1 MSKPNHPVMHEIAAN
16 HAFREP
22 LLIFLINH
30 PAIGG
35 KVRLTTAIEF
45 TQRDLLFAG
54 SRLGVA
60 DTNDGFRLRQH
71 SEAAAFAFR
80 KGLYRQLDFPYTVS
94 TIAAMLLEYP
104 GLGCC
109 QSQRQVLHPLV

>member
-1 MSKPNHPVMHEIAAN
+1 MSKPDYLVMHEITAN

-30 PAIGG
+30 PATGG

-45 TQRDLLFAG
+45 AQRDLLFAAIT
-54 SRLGVA
+54 LGVA
-60 DTNDGFRLRQH
+60 DTTDGFRLRQH

-80 KGLYRQLDFPYTVS
+80 KGLYRQLDFPYTVPGPCLLLVAK
-94 TIAAMLLEYP
+94 AALE
-104 GLGCC
+104 
-109 QSQRQVLHPLV
+109 SF

>member
-1 MSKPNHPVMHEIAAN
+1 MSKPDYPVMHEIAAN
-16 HAFREP
+16 YAFREP

-30 PAIGG
+30 PAVGG
-35 KVRLTTAIEF
+35 KVRLTPAIEF
-45 TQRDLLFAG
+45 AQRDLLFAATTL
-54 SRLGVA
+54 SVA

-71 SEAAAFAFR
+71 SEAAAFAIC
-80 KGLYRQLDFPYTVS
+80 KGVYRQLDFPYPVS

-109 QSQRQVLHPLV
+109 

>member
-1 MSKPNHPVMHEIAAN
+1 MSKPHHLVMHEIAAN

-30 PAIGG
+30 PAVGG
-35 KVRLTTAIEF
+35 KVRLTPAIEF
-45 TQRDLLFAG
+45 AQRDLLFAATT
-54 SRLGVA
+54 LGVT
-60 DTNDGFRLRQH
+60 DTNDNFRLRQH
-71 SEAAAFAFR
+71 SEAVAFAIR
-80 KGLYRQLDFPYTVS
+80 KGLYRQLDFPYAVS

-109 QSQRQVLHPLV
+109 